1 MTKAA
6 PTKAKQPSGKPG
18 PTKSISKTGSMKA
31 NEDILEGLQKLLR
44 KNQLE
49 KQRGKVMAYT
59 KAIASIRGLKV
70 PIKSIADVKGL
81 EGVGS
86 GIQKKVQEYLDNGKF
101 RDV

>member
-1 MTKAA
+1 MTKTA
-6 PTKAKQPSGKPG
+6 TSKAKPSSTVPG
-18 PTKSISKTGSMKA
+18 PTKSISKSGSMKA

-59 KAIASIRGLKV
+59 KAIASIKALKV
-70 PIKSIADVKGL
+70 PIQSIADVKGL

-86 GIQKKVQEYLDNGKF
+86 GI
-101 RDV
+101 